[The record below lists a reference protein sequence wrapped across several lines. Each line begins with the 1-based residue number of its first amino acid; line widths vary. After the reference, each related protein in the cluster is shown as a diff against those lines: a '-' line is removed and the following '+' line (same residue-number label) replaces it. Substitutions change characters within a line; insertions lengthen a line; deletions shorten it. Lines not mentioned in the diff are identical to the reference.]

1 MSGASRRV
9 TDRLEREIEAAL
21 DPGRF
26 VSDGACFCFVGDL
39 EEVEAEVA
47 KLVEAAPARAIA
59 LYEAFRA
66 GCYEKAD
73 EVDDSSGSFG
83 MFVTTLVCGW
93 IKAGQAAGVAADATA
108 TRLLAW
114 MDDDPFGFC
123 YRLEK
128 DAAAVLDTAGLA
140 AFTNQVQARLHA
152 ATQATQAPGER
163 VPGDQGRYA
172 RRRWAAVLRTLYLA
186 QKDVDAYVGLA
197 RETGLTAED
206 CHAVATMLAVR
217 KPDQALSW
225 VERGIALDAET
236 PHGSFAGRSLAEL
249 RPRLLKKLGR
259 EHDAR
264 TAAWDGHRR
273 HPGRYSYDELMRF
286 VPKTERLAWHQ
297 RAIEAAMGATYLSSL
312 IELLLDTKE
321 MDRLAELVRGSDNDA
336 LEAVSH
342 YVAERAAKKLEKS
355 HVGEAARLW
364 CAQGMRILKAKKS

>member
-1 MSGASRRV
+1 M
-9 TDRLEREIEAAL
+9 
-21 DPGRF
+21 
-26 VSDGACFCFVGDL
+26 
-39 EEVEAEVA
+39 A

-93 IKAGQAAGVAADATA
+93 IKPAQAAGVAADATA

-128 DAAAVLDTAGLA
+128 DAAAVLDKAGLA
-140 AFTNQVQARLHA
+140 AFTNQVQARRHA
-152 ATQATQAPGER
+152 ATQATLAPGER

-172 RRRWAAVLRTLYLA
+172 RRRWAAGLRTLYLA
-186 QKDVDAYVGLA
+186 QKDVDAYVGRA

-206 CHAVATMLAVR
+206 GYAVAAMLAVR
-217 KPDQALSW
+217 KPDHALSW

-264 TAAWDGHRR
+264 TAAWDEYRR

-286 VPKTERLAWHQ
+286 VPKAERLAWHQ
-297 RAIEAAMGATYLSSL
+297 RAIEAAMGATDLSSL
-312 IELLLDTKE
+312 IELLLHTKE
-321 MDRLAELVRGSDNDA
+321 MDRLAELVRGSDHDA

-342 YVAERAAKKLEKS
+342 HVAERAAKTLERS
-355 HVGEAARLW
+355 HVGRRHGCGVPKV
-364 CAQGMRILKAKKS
+364 CASSRRRRVSTTTPLSGTSSELGDATRGRGWAPSGSG